1 MADSRTSLAE
11 ECARHGRLAR
21 SLESNNMMESVEVAQ
36 IDTRGLRELL
46 EAYERQL
53 IMDALEASDGHQRR
67 AAAAL
72 GVLPSTLCEKMKR
85 LGIRS
90 RAVYDVESLVL
101 ETGIS

>member
-1 MADSRTSLAE
+1 
-11 ECARHGRLAR
+11 
-21 SLESNNMMESVEVAQ
+21 MMEVMETAEVTQSEA
-36 IDTRGLRELL
+36 RGLRELL

-53 IMDALEASDGHQRR
+53 ILEALNASHGHQRR

-90 RAVYDVESLVL
+90 RAIYDVESAGLQ
-101 ETGIS
+101 TGIS

>member
-1 MADSRTSLAE
+1 
-11 ECARHGRLAR
+11 
-21 SLESNNMMESVEVAQ
+21 MMEAIQALEVDENHA
-36 IDTRGLRELL
+36 RGLREML

-53 IMDALEASDGHQRR
+53 ILGALQTSHGHQRR

-90 RAVYDVESLVL
+90 RAVYDMDSIGL
-101 ETGIS
+101 ETGIA

>member
-1 MADSRTSLAE
+1 
-11 ECARHGRLAR
+11 
-21 SLESNNMMESVEVAQ
+21 MMEAVQALEVNTSDA
-36 IDTRGLRELL
+36 RGLREML
-46 EAYERQL
+46 ENYERQL
-53 IMDALEASDGHQRR
+53 ILEALQTSHGHQRR

-90 RAVYDVESLVL
+90 RAVYDMDSIGL